1 MSSININ
8 GIKKEEVLCASKY
21 TDAFSTRDSDF
32 PFIIYLYLGTRLKRQ
47 KAQLFAIAG
56 LRGKGEQHYRAFL
69 KVAAPIDI
77 TVGLPRK
84 KLYKSQVKLKS
95 SQVLILSTKIQNS
108 PHTVHPT

>member
-84 KLYKSQVKLKS
+84 KLYKSQVKS
-95 SQVLILSTKIQNS
+95 SQVKLVLSTQIQNS
-108 PHTVHPT
+108 PPFSAWCG